1 MSSGRSL
8 SYCKYREQY
17 VPSHPREECG
27 HTPPSETTSPWSEW
41 MPPELV
47 SLSLDWMCHKQL
59 LRPEALCPVSNI
71 GVDTVY
77 RTLLNC
83 CKNRMMS
90 FCFSFSWNRTFGWHH
105 FLAVGISIETD
116 WQLFLTS
123 SLTHGH
129 HFMSTAV
136 CGMWEKKK
144 KWSFKIEKLNFRN

>member
-27 HTPPSETTSPWSEW
+27 HTPPSETPSPWSEW

-105 FLAVGISIETD
+105 FFGCWHQYRNRLAAFLDELFDTWTPFHVYSCLWDVG
-116 WQLFLTS
+116 
-123 SLTHGH
+123 
-129 HFMSTAV
+129 
-136 CGMWEKKK
+136 KKK